1 MSNDPTAEL
10 WAQAIDEHV
19 AGMSDSEFTAL
30 VERTRPKPVSAM
42 SYRELRETSRESP
55 SSRERN
61 HGSRQRRRPHRRFTN
76 NPPERRMTDG
86 LHHTR
91 PD

>member
-42 SYRELRETSRESP
+42 NYRELRENIARKSAVSQEKTKARANGGGP
-55 SSRERN
+55 YI
-61 HGSRQRRRPHRRFTN
+61 PHQ
-76 NPPERRMTDG
+76 
-86 LHHTR
+86 
-91 PD
+91 

>member
-1 MSNDPTAEL
+1 VSNDPTAEL

-42 SYRELRETSRESP
+42 NYRELRENIARKSAVSQEKTKARANGGGP
-55 SSRERN
+55 YI
-61 HGSRQRRRPHRRFTN
+61 PHQ
-76 NPPERRMTDG
+76 
-86 LHHTR
+86 
-91 PD
+91 

>member
-1 MSNDPTAEL
+1 MSTVSNNDPTAEL

-42 SYRELRETSRESP
+42 SYRELRENIARKSAESREKTKARANGGAHIAASLTTP
-55 SSRERN
+55 KE
-61 HGSRQRRRPHRRFTN
+61 G
-76 NPPERRMTDG
+76 
-86 LHHTR
+86 
-91 PD
+91 

>member
-42 SYRELRETSRESP
+42 NYRELRENIARKSAVSQQKTKARANGGGP
-55 SSRERN
+55 YI
-61 HGSRQRRRPHRRFTN
+61 PHQ
-76 NPPERRMTDG
+76 
-86 LHHTR
+86 
-91 PD
+91 

>member
-1 MSNDPTAEL
+1 MSNDHDPTAEL

-42 SYRELRETSRESP
+42 SYRELRENIAKKSNEYRA
-55 SSRERN
+55 R
-61 HGSRQRRRPHRRFTN
+61 
-76 NPPERRMTDG
+76 
-86 LHHTR
+86 TR
-91 PD
+91 GRANGGAHIAASLATHPKEG

>member
-1 MSNDPTAEL
+1 VSNDPTAEL

-42 SYRELRETSRESP
+42 NYRELRENIAKTSYE
-55 SSRERN
+55 
-61 HGSRQRRRPHRRFTN
+61 SRQRTGGRANGAPHLAAELANQQKGQQR
-76 NPPERRMTDG
+76 
-86 LHHTR
+86 
-91 PD
+91 